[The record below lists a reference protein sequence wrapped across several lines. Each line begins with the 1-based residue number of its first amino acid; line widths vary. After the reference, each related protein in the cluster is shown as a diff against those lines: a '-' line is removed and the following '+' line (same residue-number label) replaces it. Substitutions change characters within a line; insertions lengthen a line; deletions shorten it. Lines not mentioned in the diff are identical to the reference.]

1 MTRSYLLTLTT
12 LAGLGVWA
20 ATTFAQTVPAKTPEQ
35 ENAERLADLVLVNH
49 ILADQ
54 NVLDGFGHVSVRS
67 AKDPRHY
74 FISRSR
80 APALVS
86 AEDIMEYDL
95 DDHPIDARGRS
106 SYVER
111 FIHSEIYKV
120 RPDVLAVVHSHS
132 PAVIPFGVSS
142 MPLRPI
148 SHMGGFLIKDVP
160 VFEIREAGAMKPTCS
175 CATRSS
181 VLRWPRSW
189 GTRPSC

>member
-12 LAGLGVWA
+12 LAGLSVWA
-20 ATTFAQTVPAKTPEQ
+20 ATAFAQTVPAKTPEQ
-35 ENAERLADLVLVNH
+35 ENAERLADLVLANH

-67 AKDPRHY
+67 ARDPNHY

-106 SYVER
+106 SYLER
-111 FIHSEIYKV
+111 FIHSEIYK
-120 RPDVLAVVHSHS
+120 
-132 PAVIPFGVSS
+132 
-142 MPLRPI
+142 LRP
-148 SHMGGFLIKDVP
+148 P
-160 VFEIREAGAMKPTCS
+160 P
-175 CATRSS
+175 
-181 VLRWPRSW
+181 
-189 GTRPSC
+189 TRPILSDPGSCKPIA